1 MGSTQDIFNVIAVV
15 ILAIFLVYVI
25 EGLEKK
31 TIRKLPQAFSRLFHK
46 IAPSGSHVAYTGF
59 INEV

>member
-46 IAPSGSHVAYTGF
+46 IAPSGSHVA
-59 INEV
+59 

>member
-25 EGLEKK
+25 EGLEN
-31 TIRKLPQAFSRLFHK
+31 KLPQAFSRLFHK
-46 IAPSGSHVAYTGF
+46 IAPSGSHVA
-59 INEV
+59 